1 MTLLGYLKNLAN
13 GRTEEEQKAY
23 EIEYA
28 AWKEAQRQAKLPQ
41 PPVDRSNHPNVVQ
54 YAVITLMKGKT
65 PASAAKSTAKKL
77 SGVDNMF
84 LGPGISLVDPV
95 ALENAIYEY
104 MVQHSLTAGQ
114 KPGGKY
120 GMLNNH
126 SAPYSRAL
134 VERYTQSTLA
144 YFQQERSTKA
154 QLAVEAELLKR
165 TLSRLGSAFES

>member
-13 GRTEEEQKAY
+13 GQTEEEIAY
-23 EIEYA
+23 AAEYA
-28 AWKEAQRQAKLPQ
+28 AWKEKQRQASLPA

-77 SGVDNMF
+77 SGGDNMF
-84 LGPGISLVDPV
+84 LGPGISLID
-95 ALENAIYEY
+95 AATLENAIYEY

-126 SAPYSRAL
+126 PAPYSRAL

-144 YFQQERSTKA
+144 YFGQERETKA
-154 QLAVEAELLKR
+154 QLAVETELLKR
-165 TLSRLGSAFES
+165 TLAKLGDAVES